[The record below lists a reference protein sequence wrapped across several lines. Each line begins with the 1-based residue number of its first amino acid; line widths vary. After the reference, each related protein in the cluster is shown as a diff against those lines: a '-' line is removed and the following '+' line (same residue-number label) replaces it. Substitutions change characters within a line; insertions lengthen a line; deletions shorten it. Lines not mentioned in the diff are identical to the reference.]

1 MLDPVRPDRLPLGK
15 EGTYKKAVSGGED
28 SYLMFH
34 LFSDGRGWEPCPKG
48 VRWKM
53 KTGLAQIIGTQNTSH
68 VPPRDTSLAIFGSP
82 AKAEDILLTREESLD
97 VQPEGRLRA

>member
-34 LFSDGRGWEPCPKG
+34 LFSDGRGWEPCPKMEDEDG
-48 VRWKM
+48 
-53 KTGLAQIIGTQNTSH
+53 
-68 VPPRDTSLAIFGSP
+68 FGSDHWDS
-82 AKAEDILLTREESLD
+82 EHVTCTTT
-97 VQPEGRLRA
+97 